1 MASVH
6 LQTKPAAPTSTA
18 APTTVSLSNLL
29 ARARVC
35 VLVYDSKVLDVR
47 RNFLAD
53 LAGLSFLATCASL
66 YSLDLRGNPC
76 HAALTTPASAA
87 AAAAA
92 FHEATSTQDTTPPSS
107 SSSAKHVGLYG
118 STAAVAT
125 SAGAGIAAGAAA
137 AVPAAFPYRGLVL
150 FHLPGLK
157 VLSRRADWVVV
168 LELDCDG
175 SG

>member
-1 MASVH
+1 MTPASV
-6 LQTKPAAPTSTA
+6 TA
-18 APTTVSLSNLL
+18 LDVLC
-29 ARARVC
+29 ARATQ
-35 VLVYDSKVLDVR
+35 LQVLDVR

-92 FHEATSTQDTTPPSS
+92 FREATSSTQDSSSVSS
-107 SSSAKHVGLYG
+107 SSSSQQRPPHVGLYG
-118 STAAVAT
+118 STAAVA
-125 SAGAGIAAGAAA
+125 SVGAGGAGLAAAG
-137 AVPAAFPYRGLVL
+137 VPTAFPYRGLVL

-157 VLSRRADWVVV
+157 VSW
-168 LELDCDG
+168 
-175 SG
+175 